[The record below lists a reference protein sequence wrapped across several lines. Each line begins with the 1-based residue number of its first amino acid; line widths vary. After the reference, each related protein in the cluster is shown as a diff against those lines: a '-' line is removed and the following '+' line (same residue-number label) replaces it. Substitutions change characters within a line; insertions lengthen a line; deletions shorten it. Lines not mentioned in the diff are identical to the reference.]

1 MRVMSRVAVA
11 LCILALLSTAPGCA
25 RNRPAKEPVAVNRS
39 ATVDAPFAET
49 WESTRDAFLSLEL
62 PIYTRDKRGFFVA
75 YSPQKRKLLTPR
87 RMQYTIILEPIG
99 PDQTRIELETIPQRY
114 LISLLTY
121 PSWQDDPKAPMPDRG
136 EEIMA
141 KIMVLLES
149 TESSS

>member
-1 MRVMSRVAVA
+1 MRVLSKILVT
-11 LCILALLSTAPGCA
+11 LCVLTLLSTAPGCA
-25 RNRPAKEPVAVNRS
+25 RNRLAKEPVAVNRT
-39 ATVDAPFAET
+39 ATVDAPFEET

-62 PIYTRDKRGFFVA
+62 RIYTRDKRGFFVA
-75 YSPQKRKLLTPR
+75 YSPSKRKLLTPR
-87 RMQYTIILEPIG
+87 RMQYTIILEQIA

-141 KIMVLLES
+141 QILTLLEADQPVS
-149 TESSS
+149 